1 MSGPRHG
8 SANAEAGGLALLERQ
23 VRESLA
29 AFTTIGNYLAG
40 VSGRRSIV
48 WLTAGFPH
56 DCRFP
61 RYSGNR
67 VRGARF
73 S

>member
-40 VSGRRSIV
+40 VSGTEEYCLV
-48 WLTAGFPH
+48 DCGFSP
-56 DCRFP
+56 
-61 RYSGNR
+61 
-67 VRGARF
+67 
-73 S
+73 